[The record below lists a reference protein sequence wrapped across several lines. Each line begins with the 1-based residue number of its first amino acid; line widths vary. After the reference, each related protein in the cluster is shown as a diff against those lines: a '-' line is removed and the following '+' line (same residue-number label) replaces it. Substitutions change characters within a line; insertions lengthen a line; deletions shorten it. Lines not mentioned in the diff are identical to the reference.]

1 MRSWFGIGSESDLR
15 ETCGEVVSAT
25 GAEMS
30 LTEQQ
35 VIVAITPAREGVAVL
50 HGLDL
55 HYTDG
60 WQNGTQRVGLD
71 VRIKV
76 HNRG

>member
-1 MRSWFGIGSESDLR
+1 
-15 ETCGEVVSAT
+15 
-25 GAEMS
+25 MS

-35 VIVAITPAREGVAVL
+35 VIIAITPAHEGTVVL

-55 HYTDG
+55 HYSDG

-71 VRIKV
+71 VRIRV
-76 HNRG
+76 PNRG